1 MVIQRRSLRAQ
12 IRDELLQR
20 LKDGSI
26 EAGAGINEAELASE
40 LGVSRT
46 PLREA
51 LISLETEGHIES
63 EIGKGFRFAVL
74 GSAEF
79 EELAPVIAAL
89 ECLAIELTPMDTL
102 AALAERLVALA
113 EDFPVSVATHR
124 EIIERDEQWHDLL
137 TGACPNGRLL
147 SLLASIKNAV
157 HLYEFEVVPSDALIE
172 RVAVEHLEI
181 ARALVARDLPRA
193 QAALRVNWIN
203 GSARL
208 IAHSRR

>member
-1 MVIQRRSLRAQ
+1 MVIKRQTLRAQ
-12 IRDELLQR
+12 IREELLKR
-20 LKDGSI
+20 LKDGTI

-51 LISLETEGHIES
+51 LISLETEGYIES

-89 ECLAIELTPMDTL
+89 ECLAIELTPMD
-102 AALAERLVALA
+102 RLVELGARLVRLA
-113 EDFPVSVATHR
+113 EDFPESVATHR
-124 EIIERDEQWHDLL
+124 EIIERDEEWHDLL
-137 TGACPNGRLL
+137 TGSCPNGRLL
-147 SLLASIKNAV
+147 SLLGSLKGAV
-157 HLYEFEVVPSDALIE
+157 HRYEFEIVASDVLIE
-172 RVAVEHLEI
+172 RVAAEHLEI
-181 ARALVARDLPRA
+181 ARALVEGDLPRA

-203 GSARL
+203 GTTRL
-208 IAHSRR
+208 IARSRR

>member
-1 MVIQRRSLRAQ
+1 MVIKRRSLRSQ

-89 ECLAIELTPMDTL
+89 ECLAIELTPLDR
-102 AALAERLVALA
+102 LAELGAQLVVLA

-124 EIIERDEQWHDLL
+124 EVIERDEEWHDLL
-137 TGACPNGRLL
+137 TGACPNGRLM
-147 SLLASIKNAV
+147 SLLTSLKGAV
-157 HLYEFEVVPSDALIE
+157 HRYEFEIVAFDALIE
-172 RVAVEHLEI
+172 RVAAEHLEI
-181 ARALVARDLPRA
+181 ARALVDRDLPRA

-203 GSARL
+203 GAARL
-208 IAHSRR
+208 IEHSRR